1 MFQRASKGEVHSV
14 TTMEVCYTPKEMH
27 GFSNLFPTEK
37 SGEHGCSP
45 RVRHVCWGTLRVPSW
60 VQSTILHFSRYVGLL
75 LRRCGGQGPHA
86 AKTIEQRGFL
96 ELRRDSRVTT
106 WISGF
111 LLFWPREPKL
121 PFELRGKAG
130 CCARTT
136 ARPKRPHLGV
146 CPGPNSPLKG
156 RQGSR
161 DCTPDSLGESG
172 LASRGSKGL
181 RSPLEPRRGS
191 LGAH

>member
-1 MFQRASKGEVHSV
+1 MRSLWPCSNSSTTSSFPSQLEGKFGLPGPTQEPGLGRSLGREWLPTPVFLPGES
-14 TTMEVCYTPKEMH
+14 
-27 GFSNLFPTEK
+27 
-37 SGEHGCSP
+37 
-45 RVRHVCWGTLRVPSW
+45 
-60 VQSTILHFSRYVGLL
+60 
-75 LRRCGGQGPHA
+75 QG
-86 AKTIEQRGFL
+86 
-96 ELRRDSRVTT
+96 RVTT

-111 LLFWPREPKL
+111 LLCWPWKPKL

-161 DCTPDSLGESG
+161 DCTPDSPGEPPSSRAEG
-172 LASRGSKGL
+172 LLFLHGLESNPGSSLQTEEEAGL
-181 RSPLEPRRGS
+181 P
-191 LGAH
+191 